1 MVGWFKKRKEFKE
14 SQKHHKE
21 KKEAL
26 GKINMQAGVPTPEN
40 WINEEYHS
48 SVFNTQKSLKRVL
61 TSEEKKKLHKE
72 ASTKVLSFV
81 NKHLFPLD

>member
-21 KKEAL
+21 NKDAL

-61 TSEEKKKLHKE
+61 TSEEKKKLHRE
-72 ASTKVLSFV
+72 ASNKVLNFV

>member
-1 MVGWFKKRKEFKE
+1 MVGWFRKRKEFKE
-14 SQKHHKE
+14 SQKHHKKQME
-21 KKEAL
+21 TL
-26 GKINMQAGVPTPEN
+26 CKINFDAGVPTPEN

-48 SVFNTQKSLKRVL
+48 SVFDTQKRLKRVL
-61 TSEEKKKLHKE
+61 TSDEKKKLHKE

>member
-1 MVGWFKKRKEFKE
+1 MVGWFKKRKEFKK
-14 SQKHHKE
+14 SQKLHKE

-61 TSEEKKKLHKE
+61 TSEEKNKLHKE
-72 ASTKVLSFV
+72 ASNKVLNFA